1 MSIDPA
7 VKRLIGTIADATEVH
22 FVTADG
28 SIDDKAHSRHILD
41 AIEERHGDMSDLLSA
56 ESPLWVVES
65 VVSERDR
72 KSHAMMKKQY
82 PRMVAEAAGMVA
94 SQPQLP
100 DFDEVKR
107 VKVKVHKGG
116 QRFEKKWLLSCHIYE
131 LDIIDQSYGG
141 LADTLIQHQQ
151 FVRTLAR
158 VAREMGF
165 KETDT
170 VRDLYRG
177 RKSA

>member
-7 VKRLIGTIADATEVH
+7 VTRLINTIADSTEAQ

-28 SIDDKAHSRHILD
+28 SIDDGERSQHILD
-41 AIEERHGDMSDLLSA
+41 AIEERHEDMASLLKS
-56 ESPLWVVES
+56 ESPLWTVKS
-65 VVSERDR
+65 VLSQRDR
-72 KSHAMMKKQY
+72 KSRTGIKRQY
-82 PRMVAEAAGMVA
+82 AKMVAEAAGLVA

-107 VKVKVHKGG
+107 VKVKIHKGG
-116 QRFEKKWLLSCHIYE
+116 EKYDTKFLLSCYIYE
-131 LDIIDQSYGG
+131 LDIIDQSYGS
-141 LADTLIQHQQ
+141 LADTILQHQQ
-151 FVRTLAR
+151 FVRTLAK

-170 VRDLYRG
+170 VRDLYR
-177 RKSA
+177 KSA

>member
-7 VKRLIGTIADATEVH
+7 VTRLINTIAEATEAQ

-28 SIDDKAHSRHILD
+28 SIDGKAHSRYIRN
-41 AIEERHGDMSDLLSA
+41 AIEERHEGMADLLNS
-56 ESPLWVVES
+56 ESPLWTVET
-65 VVSERDR
+65 VLNERDR
-72 KSHAMMKKQY
+72 KSRTGIKRQY
-82 PRMVAEAAGMVA
+82 AKMVAEAAGMVA

-116 QRFEKKWLLSCHIYE
+116 QKFENKWLLSCHIYE
-131 LDIIDQSYGG
+131 LDIIDQSYGSF
-141 LADTLIQHQQ
+141 ADTIIQHQQ
-151 FVRTLAR
+151 FVRMLAR

-170 VRDLYRG
+170 VRDLYRK
-177 RKSA
+177 KSA